1 MERTGQDGLASPVLN
16 LLAKI
21 SITPMPVQSDRER
34 L

>member
-1 MERTGQDGLASPVLN
+1 MERTGQDGLANAVSD

-21 SITPMPVQSDRER
+21 PILPMPVQSDREP